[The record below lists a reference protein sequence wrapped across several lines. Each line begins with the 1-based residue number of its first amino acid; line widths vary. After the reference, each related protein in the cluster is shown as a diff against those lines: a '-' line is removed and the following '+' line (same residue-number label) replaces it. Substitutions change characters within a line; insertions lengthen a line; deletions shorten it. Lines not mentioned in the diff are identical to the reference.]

1 VLATTNGK
9 QVPWD
14 HSALTGDFYFH
25 LAAAPGGLPKLTP
38 GGAAPETEAM
48 QQRLEQL
55 ERELARRTDPNRTLN
70 LVKLEQ
76 LKERVRQL
84 EESNRADQQ
93 KIFDTYRKYGAVS
106 DANARG
112 ALNREIGSIQ
122 LQMARRGQEQKQLR
136 DEIAQL
142 EAHSSA
148 MPQSSAMPK
157 DGK

>member
-1 VLATTNGK
+1 MIEVRKQVLATTNGK

-25 LAAAPGGLPKLTP
+25 LAAAPAGLPKLRP
-38 GGAAPETEAM
+38 GGSAPETEVM

-84 EESNRADQQ
+84 EGSNR
-93 KIFDTYRKYGAVS
+93 
-106 DANARG
+106 
-112 ALNREIGSIQ
+112 
-122 LQMARRGQEQKQLR
+122 RR
-136 DEIAQL
+136 
-142 EAHSSA
+142 SA
-148 MPQSSAMPK
+148 K
-157 DGK
+157 DFR